1 MAGSCTDLVVLV
13 GQHIR
18 AILERVPGA
27 KVLLL
32 DQETTGIVSTAV
44 SQSDILQKEVFL
56 VDRIDALPRGR
67 FEHLSCVCFLRPT
80 NENLLLL
87 LQLLHQQSRRPNAG
101 GDAQNGVPLTEDPSR
116 RQPDPVARFKDI
128 YLFFTSSVH
137 QQPQLLQ
144 RLAKQ
149 DEADKIVQ
157 VEEFYV
163 DLYALDPHVF
173 TLNIL
178 AIAPLHAQDLSLWTP
193 YEESLFQRML
203 DGLFSCVALLRI
215 FPLVRFQSNSV
226 VSKRLAAAIQMRLSE
241 NADLLDK
248 RPQGSLPGRAADASA
263 GSSSNG
269 GSRLILLIV
278 DRRED
283 PVTPLLNQWTY
294 RAMLH
299 ELIGIQNNRVDMRR
313 IPGTTEDLLDIV
325 MSPMQDKFYRDNLD
339 SNFGDLGLNVQKYV
353 REYQSKTE
361 STGQLESVEDMQ
373 RFVDAY
379 PEVRKLAG
387 NVSKHVAVIHAL
399 SKIVSDRALLD
410 VSSLEQEIACKEARS
425 DHFAQVAD
433 VIRNDRISN
442 MDKLRLVLLVALR
455 YEGDPRIH
463 ELTEGLRRAG
473 IEEEEILLVRAMTQY
488 AGRHA
493 RSADLFSNRNFLAV
507 AKNTIQRGLKGTSN
521 VYTQHRSLLW
531 FTVESLIRGRLSTD
545 HYPVSP
551 PVEYGAA
558 ASAPHLLQPSREKPQ
573 TVVVFMVGGT
583 TFEEARDMAELSK
596 QTGCTILLGGST
608 VHNSR
613 SFLADLS
620 QLIKGQGLQV
630 LPPLASSWR
639 GRAQDGDLRRG
650 AGVELQGIS

>member
-1 MAGSCTDLVVLV
+1 MAGMCTDLVSLV
-13 GQHIR
+13 SQHIR

-32 DQETTGIVSTAV
+32 DQETTGMVSTAV

-87 LQLLHQQSRRPNAG
+87 LQLLRQQSRRHSAR
-101 GDAQNGVPLTEDPSR
+101 DAQRNGLPLTEDPLR
-116 RQPDPVARFKDI
+116 TPPEPVARFKDI

-137 QQPQLLQ
+137 QQPQLLR

-149 DEADKIVQ
+149 DEADKVVQ

-163 DLYALDPHVF
+163 DLFALDPHVF
-173 TLNIL
+173 TLNIPAVTSL
-178 AIAPLHAQDLSLWTP
+178 QVQDLSLWTP
-193 YEESLFQRML
+193 YEESLFQRMV
-203 DGLFSCVALLRI
+203 DGVFSCIALLRI
-215 FPLVRFQSNSV
+215 FPLVRFQVNSV
-226 VSKRLAAAIQMRLSE
+226 VSKRLAAAMQVRLSE

-248 RPQGSLPGRAADASA
+248 RPQTSAPGRSADASG
-263 GSSSNG
+263 GSSSG
-269 GSRLILLIV
+269 GSRLVLLIV

-299 ELIGIQNNRVDMRR
+299 ELIGIRNNRVDMRR

-325 MSPMQDKFYRDNLD
+325 MSPMQDKFYRENLD

-353 REYQSKTE
+353 REYQSKAK
-361 STGQLESVEDMQ
+361 STGQLESVDDMQ

-399 SKIVSDRALLD
+399 SKIVNDRALLD
-410 VSSLEQEIACKEARS
+410 VSSLEQEVACRESRS

-433 VIRNDRISN
+433 VLRNERVSS
-442 MDKLRLVLLVALR
+442 MDKLRLVLLIALR
-455 YEGDPRIH
+455 YEGDPRIQD
-463 ELTEGLRRAG
+463 LTEGLRQAG
-473 IEEEEILLVRAMTQY
+473 IDEEEIRLVRAMTQY

-521 VYTQHRSLLW
+521 VYTQHKSLLW
-531 FTVESLIRGRLSTD
+531 FTVESLIKGRLSTEQF
-545 HYPVSP
+545 PVSSP
-551 PVEYGAA
+551 LEYGAA

-573 TVVVFMVGGT
+573 TVVVFIVGGA

-608 VHNSR
+608 IHNSR

-620 QLIKGQGLQV
+620 QLVKEQAVQV
-630 LPPLASSWR
+630 LPSPLPASWR
-639 GRAQDGDLRRG
+639 ASE
-650 AGVELQGIS
+650 AELHARP